1 VIARQSVWTDPEV
14 KELAAKF
21 IPAADEVGRLQSGK
35 DAECQLFR
43 KIAEQGHYAGRTR
56 PSRTRQGTYATTADG
71 TFLASWNK
79 NDPRFVARR
88 LREALENW
96 DRLKA
101 EGRKFLGEDPLEIAQ
116 LNRADRFFPEGG
128 LVLKVYTR
136 DLPRDPPQQER
147 WADAWN
153 QDFAWFTKD
162 EAEKF
167 LAGAGKI
174 GPGRTRKV
182 PRTLVKRLARF
193 HFLDNVRGQT
203 PPFPA
208 RAIEDATLT
217 SRVTAVDGDVVSL
230 RLEGRTKAVQKGD
243 WSIRGFEDMN
253 RPSGQE
259 RGLEMKLLGSARF
272 DRKQGRF
279 VGFEVVAVGTRWG
292 GTQYN
297 CRDNDLAPAPF
308 GAVLSLAGASR
319 AERVAPEHFRGYGG
333 AAWNDCMRIANHGN
347 RPTGPVGSCP
357 PT

>member
-14 KELAAKF
+14 KKLTTKF

-35 DAECQLFR
+35 DAECRLFR
-43 KIAEQGHYAGRTR
+43 KIAEQGHYAGRTQ
-56 PSRTRQGTYATTADG
+56 PSRTRQGTYVTTADG

-79 NDPRFVARR
+79 NDPRIVARM
-88 LREALENW
+88 LRKALKNW

-101 EGRKFLGEDPLEIAQ
+101 EGREFLGEDRLEIAR

-128 LVLKVYTR
+128 LVLKVNTR
-136 DLPRDPPQQER
+136 DLPRDPSQQGC
-147 WADAWN
+147 WSDSWN
-153 QDFAWFTKD
+153 QDFAWFTQD
-162 EAEKF
+162 EAKQF
-167 LAGAGKI
+167 LAGKI

-193 HFLDNVRGQT
+193 HFLDNVRGWT

-208 RAIEDATLT
+208 RAIDDATLI

-230 RLEGRTKAVQKGD
+230 RLEGRTNAVQTGV
-243 WSIRGFEDMN
+243 WSIRCFEDMN
-253 RPSGQE
+253 RPSRQE
-259 RGLEMKLLGSARF
+259 RGLEMKLVGSARF
-272 DRKQGRF
+272 DQKQGRF

-297 CRDNDLAPAPF
+297 RRDDDLAPAPF

-319 AERVAPEHFRGYGG
+319 AERVAPAHFRRYGACRRSFG
-333 AAWNDCMRIANHGN
+333 RSVA
-347 RPTGPVGSCP
+347 TGRF
-357 PT
+357 

>member
-1 VIARQSVWTDPEV
+1 MIARQSVWTDPEV

-21 IPAADEVGRLQSGK
+21 IPAADEVGRLQSGG

-43 KIAEQGHYAGRTR
+43 KIAEQGHYASRTR

-79 NDPRFVARR
+79 NDPRFVARK

-101 EGRKFLGEDPLEIAQ
+101 EGRKFLGKDPLEIAQ

-128 LVLKVYTR
+128 LVLKVNTR
-136 DLPRDPPQQER
+136 DLPRDPPQQGLC
-147 WADAWN
+147 ADAWN
-153 QDFAWFTKD
+153 QDFAWFNKD
-162 EAEKF
+162 EAKQF
-167 LAGAGKI
+167 LAGKI
-174 GPGRTRKV
+174 GPGRTREV
-182 PRTLVKRLARF
+182 PRTLVERLARF

-203 PPFPA
+203 SPFPA
-208 RAIEDATLT
+208 RAIKEATLT

-230 RLEGRTKAVQKGD
+230 RLEGRTKAVQKGE

-297 CRDNDLAPAPF
+297 CRENDLAPAPY
-308 GAVLSLAGASR
+308 GAVLYLAGASR
-319 AERVAPEHFRGYGG
+319 AERVAPEHFRSYG
-333 AAWNDCMRIANHGN
+333 RID
-347 RPTGPVGSCP
+347 VE
-357 PT
+357 

>member
-21 IPAADEVGRLQSGK
+21 IPAADEVGRLQSGG

-79 NDPRFVARR
+79 NDPRIVARK
-88 LREALENW
+88 LREALKNW

-101 EGRKFLGEDPLEIAQ
+101 KGRKFLGEDPLEIAQ

-128 LVLKVYTR
+128 LVLKVNTR
-136 DLPRDPPQQER
+136 DLPRDPPQQGR

-153 QDFAWFTKD
+153 QDFVWFTKD
-162 EAEKF
+162 EAEQF
-167 LAGAGKI
+167 LARKI

-182 PRTLVKRLARF
+182 PRALVERLARF

-203 PPFPA
+203 PPYPA
-208 RAIEDATLT
+208 CAIEDATLT
-217 SRVTAVDGDVVSL
+217 SRVTAVDCDVVSL
-230 RLEGRTKAVQKGD
+230 RLKGRTKAVQKGD
-243 WSIRGFEDMN
+243 WSIRCFEDMN

-259 RGLEMKLLGSARF
+259 RGLEMKLLGRARF

-279 VGFEVVAVGTRWG
+279 VGLEVVAVGTRWG

-319 AERVAPEHFRGYGG
+319 AERVAPEHFRGYGVV
-333 AAWNDCMRIANHGN
+333 D
-347 RPTGPVGSCP
+347 VQ
-357 PT
+357 

>member
-14 KELAAKF
+14 KKLTAKF
-21 IPAADEVGRLQSGK
+21 IPAADEVGRLQSGR
-35 DAECQLFR
+35 DAECRLFQ
-43 KIAEQGHYAGRTR
+43 KIAEQGHYGGRTQ
-56 PSRTRQGTYATTADG
+56 PSRTRQGTYAITADG

-79 NDPRFVARR
+79 NDPRIFAGK
-88 LREALENW
+88 LRESLQNW

-101 EGRKFLGEDPLEIAQ
+101 EGRKFSGEDPLDVAR
-116 LNRADRFFPEGG
+116 LNRADRFLPEGG
-128 LVLKVYTR
+128 LVLKVNTR
-136 DLPRDPPQQER
+136 DLPRDPPQQAR
-147 WADAWN
+147 WAGAWN

-162 EAEKF
+162 EAERF
-167 LAGAGKI
+167 LAGKI
-174 GPGRTRKV
+174 EPGRTRKV

-203 PPFPA
+203 SPFPA
-208 RAIEDATLT
+208 CAIEDATLT

-243 WSIRGFEDMN
+243 WSIRGFDDMN

-297 CRDNDLAPAPF
+297 CRDNDLASAPF
-308 GAVLSLAGASR
+308 GAVLSLVGASR
-319 AERVAPEHFRGYGG
+319 AERIAPEHFRGYGG
-333 AAWNDCMRIANHGN
+333 AL
-347 RPTGPVGSCP
+347 VE
-357 PT
+357 

>member
-21 IPAADEVGRLQSGK
+21 IPAADEVGRLQSGG

-43 KIAEQGHYAGRTR
+43 EIAEQGHYAGRTR
-56 PSRTRQGTYATTADG
+56 PSRTRQGTYAAAADG

-79 NDPRFVARR
+79 NDPRFVSRR

-101 EGRKFLGEDPLEIAQ
+101 EGSKFSGGDPLKLAQ

-128 LVLKVYTR
+128 LILKVNTR
-136 DLPRDPPQQER
+136 DLPRDPPQEGR

-162 EAEKF
+162 EAEQY
-167 LAGAGKI
+167 LADKI
-174 GPGRTRKV
+174 EPERTREV
-182 PRTLVKRLARF
+182 PLTLIERLARF
-193 HFLDNVRGQT
+193 HLLDNVRGQT
-203 PPFPA
+203 SPFPA

-243 WSIRGFEDMN
+243 WSIRGFDDMD
-253 RPSGQE
+253 RPSGQQ
-259 RGLEMKLLGSARF
+259 RGMELKLLGSARF
-272 DRKQGRF
+272 ERKQGRF
-279 VGFEVVAVGTRWG
+279 VGFEVLAVGTRWG

-308 GAVLSLAGASR
+308 GVVLSLAGASP
-319 AERVAPEHFRGYGG
+319 ADRVAPEHFRGYGG
-333 AAWNDCMRIANHGN
+333 AD
-347 RPTGPVGSCP
+347 VE
-357 PT
+357 

>member
-21 IPAADEVGRLQSGK
+21 IPVADEVGRLQSGG

-71 TFLASWNK
+71 TLLASWNK
-79 NDPRFVARR
+79 NDPRFVARMV
-88 LREALENW
+88 REALENW

-101 EGRKFLGEDPLEIAQ
+101 QGRKFLGEDPLKIAQ

-128 LVLKVYTR
+128 LVLKVNTR
-136 DLPRDPPQQER
+136 DLPRDPPQQRR

-162 EAEKF
+162 EAGQF
-167 LAGAGKI
+167 LAGEI
-174 GPGRTRKV
+174 ELDRTYEV
-182 PRTLVKRLARF
+182 PRTLVERLARF

-208 RAIEDATLT
+208 CAIEDATLT
-217 SRVTAVDGDVVSL
+217 GRVTAVDGDVVSL
-230 RLEGRTKAVQKGD
+230 HLEGLTKAVQKGD
-243 WSIRGFEDMN
+243 WAIQGFQDMN
-253 RPSGQE
+253 QPSGQE
-259 RGLEMKLLGSARF
+259 RGLDMKVLGSARF

-279 VGFEVVAVGTRWG
+279 IGFEVVAVGTRWG

-308 GAVLSLAGASR
+308 GAVLSLAGESR
-319 AERVAPEHFRGYGG
+319 AERVAPEHFRGYG
-333 AAWNDCMRIANHGN
+333 D
-347 RPTGPVGSCP
+347 VDVE
-357 PT
+357 

>member
-1 VIARQSVWTDPEV
+1 MIARQSVWTDPEV

-35 DAECQLFR
+35 DAECRLFQ
-43 KIAEQGHYAGRTR
+43 KVAERGHYAGRTR

-79 NDPRFVARR
+79 NDPRIVARL
-88 LREALENW
+88 LREALKNW

-101 EGRKFLGEDPLEIAQ
+101 KGRKFLGEDPLEIAQ
-116 LNRADRFFPEGG
+116 LNRADRCFPEGG
-128 LVLKVYTR
+128 LVLKVNTR
-136 DLPRDPPQQER
+136 DLPRDPPKKGH

-162 EAEKF
+162 EAEQF
-167 LAGAGKI
+167 LAGKI
-174 GPGRTRKV
+174 GAGRTRTV

-208 RAIEDATLT
+208 RVIEDATLT

-279 VGFEVVAVGTRWG
+279 VGFEMVAVGTRWG

-297 CRDNDLAPAPF
+297 RRHNDLAPAPF

-319 AERVAPEHFRGYGG
+319 AERVAPAHFRGYGG
-333 AAWNDCMRIANHGN
+333 AAWNDCKRIANHGN
-347 RPTGPVGSCP
+347 RPTRPVGSWP